1 MLVPSQFRMAKVTYT
16 VLDDEPPAIHTE
28 TGDKACAPAVRSQP
42 RGKRVFESLTST
54 SSKQATTT
62 VVAATNERTN
72 KRNEGRKEGTL
83 HKESLTEGRKE
94 RKHTRTMPWT
104 NRKKMS
110 VMQCNQ
116 STNQSVSGQSV
127 GWSSVSQSLSGC
139 VSALGG
145 LIVWS

>member
-1 MLVPSQFRMAKVTYT
+1 M
-16 VLDDEPPAIHTE
+16 
-28 TGDKACAPAVRSQP
+28 CARGAQSITRKKSVRTTDVNQQ
-42 RGKRVFESLTST
+42 
-54 SSKQATTT
+54 QATTT

-116 STNQSVSGQSV
+116 STNQSVSQWSVGRLVIGQSV
-127 GWSSVSQSLSGC
+127 TKWLC
-139 VSALGG
+139 VSAWWIDCVVLMKDERRKKGERRKKR
-145 LIVWS
+145 LASVKV